1 MISKISINGCNNIVA
16 GRDIVIANGRVI
28 VDGKDVTTP
37 DSKEIIISIEGNV
50 QSLNADACSTIKV
63 SGNVG
68 SLQTSTGDVKCG
80 DVQGSVSTK
89 SGDIECG
96 SVGGNASTMSGDID
110 CKSVTGNVSTMSGD
124 ITHR

>member
-1 MISKISINGCNNIVA
+1 MTSRISIKGCNNIIA
-16 GRDIVIANGRVI
+16 GRDIVIGNGRVI
-28 VDGKDVTTP
+28 VDGKDVTP
-37 DSKEIIISIEGNV
+37 DLKEIIISIEGNV
-50 QSLNADACSTIKV
+50 QSLNVDVCSTIKV

-68 SLQTSTGDVKCG
+68 SLQTKTGDVECG

-110 CKSVTGNVSTMSGD
+110 CKSVNGNVSTMTGD

>member
-1 MISKISINGCNNIVA
+1 MTSRITIKGCNNIIA
-16 GRDIVIANGRVI
+16 GRDIVIGNGRVI
-28 VDGKDVTTP
+28 VDGKDVTP

-68 SLQTSTGDVKCG
+68 SLQTNTGDVKCG